1 MTAVSRYQS
10 RRVDTAS
17 PVQLVVLLIE
27 ELLRRIELGAVAIE
41 SRKWRECTDH
51 FHHARNVIA
60 ELLSALDPVPG
71 VEKLVG
77 DLDRLYV
84 WSAGELTAASTQ
96 KDANSGLPL
105 NSAIFTA
112 FTCPVRSSVNS
123 MTASAERKSLG

>member
-1 MTAVSRYQS
+1 MFAVSRYQS

-41 SRKWRECTDH
+41 SRKWRESTDH
-51 FHHARNVIA
+51 FHHARNIIA

-96 KDANSGLPL
+96 KDAARARGVGRALSPL
-105 NSAIFTA
+105 LEAWRYVA
-112 FTCPVRSSVNS
+112 ARG
-123 MTASAERKSLG
+123 AA

>member
-17 PVQLVVLLIE
+17 PVQLVVLLLE

-84 WSAGELTAASTQ
+84 WSAGELTGASVG
-96 KDANSGLPL
+96 KDAVRARSVGRAIVPL
-105 NSAIFTA
+105 LEAWRHVAAHGVT
-112 FTCPVRSSVNS
+112 
-123 MTASAERKSLG
+123 